1 MLMLKSTR
9 HEWLSDHAP
18 GGPGRAPQRPH
29 VEPNPAH
36 VEGARPLRPAGRGR
50 LQGAR
55 ARLLGL
61 VEVTQKLLEDQAR
74 ERKRGW
80 RRLR

>member
-1 MLMLKSTR
+1 MLKSRR

-18 GGPGRAPQRPH
+18 GGPGRAPQPPH
-29 VEPNPAH
+29 VEPDPAH

-55 ARLLGL
+55 TRLLGL
-61 VEVTQKLLEDQAR
+61 VEAAQKLLKDQVR
-74 ERKRGW
+74 EHKHGW